1 MTKPLIYLAE
11 PSRILS
17 KIICS
22 ELEKLDYE
30 VECFQDGYSLLKKV
44 AGKSPA
50 LIISDNSL
58 AGINGIELCKILK
71 SGSSKYSIPF
81 ILISADDSVLDFWMS
96 EVEANRVVLVNN
108 QNIDYLIQNWQILSF

>member
-71 SGSSKYSIPF
+71 SNGPPKF
-81 ILISADDSVLDFWMS
+81 
-96 EVEANRVVLVNN
+96 
-108 QNIDYLIQNWQILSF
+108 